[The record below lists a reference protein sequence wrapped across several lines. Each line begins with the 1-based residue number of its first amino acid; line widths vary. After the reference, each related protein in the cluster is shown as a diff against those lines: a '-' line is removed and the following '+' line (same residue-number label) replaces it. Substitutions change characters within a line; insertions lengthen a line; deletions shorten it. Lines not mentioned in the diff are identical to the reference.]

1 MVFLRRLKLFLFNGI
16 ILTFTSIFLQFI
28 GVSFGVY
35 ISNRIGKEAVGL
47 YQLLMSVYSFGLT
60 LALSGINLTCMR
72 LISEELAKS
81 SLGNVKGAMKK
92 CLIYS
97 LLFGLLAFLLISL
110 SANLI
115 SSSILHNKISISTI
129 CIMALALP
137 FVSICSCINGYFSAV
152 RHVIKSSLLQI
163 VEQFFRIFVVT
174 YLLNYVF
181 TPSINSA
188 CLSIVFGSTVSEVLT
203 CICTII
209 LYLHESKKHTK
220 TKVYFPA
227 KNILRISLPIS
238 FTSYIRSGLSTLKQ
252 VLVPLKLESFGLSC
266 NVALSQYGL
275 INGMVL
281 PIILFPSTFLNSF
294 SGLLIPEFSSFNV
307 KQEKETIKKSI
318 EKIFKYT
325 IFFSFFVVGFFF
337 CFSDNLSVLIYKNIE
352 ISIYIK
358 ILAPII
364 IFMYLDN
371 IVDGILKGLD
381 KQVSVMIINIIDL
394 ISSIIFICILLPMY
408 GIIGYLIVLFISEI
422 LNALLSIWVLIDTTK
437 IKFNYKNLIIKPI
450 FVVFF
455 SVILTN
461 IFKFDTY
468 SVFFLI
474 LNGLVFTIFYFLFSF
489 MLNLISK
496 KDFKF

>member
-1 MVFLRRLKLFLFNGI
+1 
-16 ILTFTSIFLQFI
+16 
-28 GVSFGVY
+28 
-35 ISNRIGKEAVGL
+35 
-47 YQLLMSVYSFGLT
+47 
-60 LALSGINLTCMR
+60 
-72 LISEELAKS
+72 
-81 SLGNVKGAMKK
+81 
-92 CLIYS
+92 
-97 LLFGLLAFLLISL
+97 
-110 SANLI
+110 
-115 SSSILHNKISISTI
+115 
-129 CIMALALP
+129 
-137 FVSICSCINGYFSAV
+137 
-152 RHVIKSSLLQI
+152 
-163 VEQFFRIFVVT
+163 
-174 YLLNYVF
+174 
-181 TPSINSA
+181 
-188 CLSIVFGSTVSEVLT
+188 
-203 CICTII
+203 
-209 LYLHESKKHTK
+209 
-220 TKVYFPA
+220 
-227 KNILRISLPIS
+227 
-238 FTSYIRSGLSTLKQ
+238 
-252 VLVPLKLESFGLSC
+252 
-266 NVALSQYGL
+266 
-275 INGMVL
+275 MVL

>member
-1 MVFLRRLKLFLFNGI
+1 MIFLRRLKVFIINGT

-35 ISNRIGKEAVGL
+35 ISNRIGQEAVGL
-47 YQLLMSVYSFGLT
+47 YQLLMSVYSFGVT

-72 LISEELAKS
+72 IISEELAKD

-92 CLIYS
+92 CLFYS
-97 LLFGLLAFLLISL
+97 LIFGLLSFLVL
-110 SANLI
+110 SI
-115 SSSILHNKISISTI
+115 SSSLIASNILHSKIEPKTI

-163 VEQFFRIFVVT
+163 IEQFFRIFVVT

-188 CLSIVFGSTVSEVLT
+188 CLAIVFGSTLSEALT
-203 CICTII
+203 CICTFV
-209 LYLHESKKHTK
+209 LFLFENKKYVKHNTS
-220 TKVYFPA
+220 FPV

-266 NVALSQYGL
+266 SASLSQYGI
-275 INGMVL
+275 INGMVM

-294 SGLLIPEFSSFNV
+294 SGLLIPEFSSFNIRN
-307 KQEKETIKKSI
+307 ENIRIKKSI

-325 IFFSFFVVGFFF
+325 MFFSFFVVGFFY
-337 CFSDNLSVLIYKNIE
+337 CFSDNLSVIIYKNIE
-352 ISIYIK
+352 LSKYIK

-381 KQVSVMIINIIDL
+381 KQVAVMIINIIDL
-394 ISSIIFICILLPMY
+394 ISSIIFICILLPIY

-422 LNALLSIWVLIDTTK
+422 LNASLSIFILLHSVK
-437 IKFNYKNLIIKPI
+437 IKFDYKKLLLRPI
-450 FVVFF
+450 FVLFF
-455 SVILTN
+455 TVILTN
-461 IFKFDTY
+461 IFKFETY
-468 SVFFLI
+468 SIFFLI
-474 LNGLVFTIFYFLFSF
+474 LDGLVFAIFYFLFSF
-489 MLNLISK
+489 MFNFISK
-496 KDFKF
+496 EDLKL